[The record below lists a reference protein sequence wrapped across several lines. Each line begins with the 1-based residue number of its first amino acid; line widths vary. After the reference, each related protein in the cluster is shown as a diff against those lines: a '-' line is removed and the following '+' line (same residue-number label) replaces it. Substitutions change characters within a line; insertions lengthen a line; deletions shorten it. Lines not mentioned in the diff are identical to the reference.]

1 MPEVRPRNAASGVEQ
16 AKDGASFTL
25 AKVCKAHRSNVGALL
40 AGHGL
45 HVGQEMVLSHLWR
58 QDGQTPSEL
67 AERLGVEP
75 PTVTNMLSRMEKA
88 GFLERCRDQG
98 DARCTRVYLTE
109 KGRKL
114 REPVERRWEE
124 VQERAFTDITA
135 DEEALLRDIL
145 VKIHDNLTRGSTTE

>member
-1 MPEVRPRNAASGVEQ
+1 VTRPIGETT
-16 AKDGASFTL
+16 GYLL
-25 AKVCKAHRSNVGALL
+25 ARVCKAHRGGVGATLTEL
-40 AGHGL
+40 GL

-58 QDGQTPSEL
+58 QDGLTPSKL
-67 AERLGVEP
+67 AERLSVEP

-114 REPVERRWEE
+114 REPVERHWEE
-124 VQERAFTDITA
+124 VQERAFAGITA
-135 DEEALLRDIL
+135 DEEAFFRAML
-145 VKIHDNLTRGSTTE
+145 VKIYANLTLGSTTE

>member
-1 MPEVRPRNAASGVEQ
+1 VTKPIGETTGYL
-16 AKDGASFTL
+16 L
-25 AKVCKAHRSNVGALL
+25 ARVCKAHRGGVGATL
-40 AGHGL
+40 AELGL

-58 QDGQTPSEL
+58 QDGMTPSEL

-88 GFLERCRDQG
+88 GFLERCRDTG

-109 KGRKL
+109 KGREL
-114 REPVERRWEE
+114 REPVEQRWEE
-124 VQERAFTDITA
+124 VQERAFAGITA
-135 DEEALLRDIL
+135 DEEALLRDVL